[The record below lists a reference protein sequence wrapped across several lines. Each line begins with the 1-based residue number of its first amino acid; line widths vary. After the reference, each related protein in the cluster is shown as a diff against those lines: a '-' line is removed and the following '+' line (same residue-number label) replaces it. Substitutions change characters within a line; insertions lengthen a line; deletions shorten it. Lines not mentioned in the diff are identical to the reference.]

1 MKGFC
6 LRLLQMLLENH
17 EERRVVN
24 ISFNLNFL
32 FNLSEKE
39 NRCCQCLLRK
49 KDFVFKNRKR
59 LMKIKVLI
67 FRCYSHVLDIIEYRY
82 CTFIAAWIIG
92 KKGIHIR
99 P

>member
-1 MKGFC
+1 
-6 LRLLQMLLENH
+6 MLLENH

-39 NRCCQCLLRK
+39 NCCCQCILRK

-67 FRCYSHVLDIIEYRY
+67 FRCYSHVLDIIEY